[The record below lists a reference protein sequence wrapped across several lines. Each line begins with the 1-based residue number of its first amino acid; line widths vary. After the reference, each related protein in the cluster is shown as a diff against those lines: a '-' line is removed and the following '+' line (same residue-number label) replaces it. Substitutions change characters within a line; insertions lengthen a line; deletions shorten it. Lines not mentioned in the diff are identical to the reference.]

1 MKVINLIMN
10 NMKRFYRFLTS
21 LLMIFTIISCSTGK
35 KAANSKTVVVPL
47 SDTVTLTDGSIIYG
61 LPRTVFTIRVDMERS
76 IEIPGPYARY
86 AADFLGIS
94 DAITEESE
102 SWTITGVIVNTHEE
116 LDPSEYYVIK
126 TNSFLRSNAL
136 SLRKEGLI
144 LDINPRQF
152 LTAEKQ
158 NVGDGQE
165 RDQFRFADL
174 GSDEYF
180 NIQRDTAYR
189 RVDVDSTFI
198 RLPYIVERRRRLS
211 QEQLAENAARRIT
224 ELRDGKHLILTGEA
238 NVFPQSD
245 AAINEINRLE
255 KEYTELF
262 AGKVVKEKRSYTVT
276 FIPESEM
283 ARRSVTLFQFSEL
296 TGPISGSASGGVAIV
311 AELIPEQ
318 KTKALNTI
326 NNKPSQGGVTF
337 DKLFYRAPDIVNLKI
352 SMGREV
358 LFNSRKMVYQFG
370 EIIQLPANFIITK

>member
-1 MKVINLIMN
+1 MRIFNLITN
-10 NMKRFYRFLTS
+10 NMKRFYSFLALTI
-21 LLMIFTIISCSTGK
+21 MIIAVISCSSGK
-35 KAANSKTVVVPL
+35 KTAVSKTVVVPL
-47 SDTVTLTDGSIIYG
+47 SDTVSITDGSIIYG
-61 LPRTVFTIRVDMERS
+61 LPRTVFTIKVEMERA
-76 IEIPGPYARY
+76 IEIPGPYSRY
-86 AADFLGIS
+86 AADFLGIT
-94 DAITEESE
+94 DAITEENE

-126 TNSFLRSNAL
+126 SNSFLRSNAL

-144 LDINPRQF
+144 LDINSRQF
-152 LTAEKQ
+152 FAAEKQ
-158 NVGDGQE
+158 TVGDGQE
-165 RDQFRFADL
+165 LNQFRFADL

-180 NIQRDTAYR
+180 NVQRDTAYR
-189 RVDVDSTFI
+189 RVSVDSAFI

-211 QEQLAENAARRIT
+211 QEQLAENAAKRVI

-262 AGKVVKEKRSYTVT
+262 AGKVVKENRSYTVT
-276 FIPESEM
+276 FIPESGMESK
-283 ARRSVTLFQFSEL
+283 SVTLFRFSEL
-296 TGPISGSASGGVAIV
+296 TGPITGQSSGGVAIT

-318 KTKALNTI
+318 KTKALNVI
-326 NNKPSQGGVTF
+326 NNNQKQGGVTF

-370 EIIQLPANFIITK
+370 ETIQLPANFIITK

>member
-1 MKVINLIMN
+1 MKKFYSFWALIIMVCVV
-10 NMKRFYRFLTS
+10 F
-21 LLMIFTIISCSTGK
+21 SCSTGK
-35 KAANSKTVVVPL
+35 KTVDSKVVVVPL
-47 SDTVTLTDGSIIYG
+47 SDTVALTDGSIIYG
-61 LPRTVFTIRVDMERS
+61 LPRTVFTIKVEMERA
-76 IEIPGPYARY
+76 IEIPGPYSRY
-86 AADFLGIS
+86 AADFLGIT
-94 DAITEESE
+94 DAITEENE
-102 SWTITGVIVNTHEE
+102 LWTITGVIVNTHDE

-152 LTAEKQ
+152 FAAERQ
-158 NVGDGQE
+158 TINDGQE
-165 RDQFRFADL
+165 LNQFRFADL

-189 RVDVDSTFI
+189 RVNVDSTFI

-211 QEQLAENAARRIT
+211 QEQLAENAARRII

-238 NVFPQSD
+238 NVFPQSAD
-245 AAINEINRLE
+245 AINEINRLE

-262 AGKVVKEKRSYTVT
+262 AGKVVKENRSYTVT
-276 FIPESEM
+276 FIPEPGMEG
-283 ARRSVTLFQFSEL
+283 RSVTLFRFSEL
-296 TGPISGSASGGVAIV
+296 TGPITGSTSGGVAII

-318 KTKALNTI
+318 KTKALTVI
-326 NNKPSQGGVTF
+326 NNNRRSQGGVMF

-370 EIIQLPANFIITK
+370 EIIQLPENFIISK

>member
-1 MKVINLIMN
+1 
-10 NMKRFYRFLTS
+10 
-21 LLMIFTIISCSTGK
+21 
-35 KAANSKTVVVPL
+35 
-47 SDTVTLTDGSIIYG
+47 
-61 LPRTVFTIRVDMERS
+61 MERA

-86 AADFLGIS
+86 AADFLGIT
-94 DAITEESE
+94 DAITEENE

-126 TNSFLRSNAL
+126 SSSFLQSNAL

-152 LTAEKQ
+152 FATEKQ
-158 NVGDGQE
+158 SVGDGQ
-165 RDQFRFADL
+165 DMGQFRFADL

-189 RVDVDSTFI
+189 MVSLDSTFI
-198 RLPYIVERRRRLS
+198 RLPYTVDSRRRLS
-211 QEQLAENAARRIT
+211 QAQLAENAARRII

-238 NVFPQSD
+238 NVYPQSD
-245 AAINEINRLE
+245 AGINETNRLE

-262 AGKVVKEKRSYTVT
+262 AGKVIKEKRSYTVT
-276 FIPESEM
+276 FIPESGME
-283 ARRSVTLFQFSEL
+283 RKSVTLFQFSEI
-296 TGPISGSASGGVAIV
+296 TGLVTGQSSGGVAIV

-318 KTKALNTI
+318 KTKALNMI
-326 NNKPSQGGVTF
+326 NNNQQVGGVTF
-337 DKLFYRAPDIVNLKI
+337 DKLFYRVPDIVNLRI

-370 EIIQLPANFIITK
+370 ETIQLPANFIIAK

>member
-1 MKVINLIMN
+1 MRVFNLITN
-10 NMKRFYRFLTS
+10 NMKTFYRFFAALIT
-21 LLMIFTIISCSTGK
+21 IFAIISCSTGK
-35 KAANSKTVVVPL
+35 KVTDSTVVVPL
-47 SDTVTLTDGSIIYG
+47 SDTVAISEGTIIYG
-61 LPRTVFTIRVDMERS
+61 LPRTVFTIKVDMQRS

-86 AADFLGIS
+86 AADFLGIT

-116 LDPSEYYVIK
+116 LDPSEYYFIK
-126 TNSFLRSNAL
+126 SSSFLRSNAL

-152 LTAEKQ
+152 FTSEKQ
-158 NVGDGQE
+158 TVGDGQVSS
-165 RDQFRFADL
+165 QFRFADL

-180 NIQRDTAYR
+180 NLQRDTAYQ
-189 RVDVDSTFI
+189 RVNIDSTFI
-198 RLPYIVERRRRLS
+198 RLPYIVERKRRLS
-211 QEQLAENAARRIT
+211 QEQLAENAAKRIM

-262 AGKVVKEKRSYTVT
+262 AGKVVRENRSYTVT
-276 FIPESEM
+276 FIPERGME
-283 ARRSVTLFQFSEL
+283 RKSVTLFQFSEL
-296 TGPISGSASGGVAIV
+296 TGIVTGSAGGGTAIV

-318 KTKALNTI
+318 KTKALNII
-326 NNKPSQGGVTF
+326 NNNKQKGGAPF
-337 DKLFYRAPDIVNLKI
+337 DKLFYRVPDIVNLRI
-352 SMGREV
+352 SIGRET

-370 EIIQLPANFIITK
+370 EIVQLPANFIIAK